1 MNTEPEKLFL
11 FDSTEDVDE
20 SKVVSIAELIKLPLK
35 IPEYQR
41 PYTWSADSV
50 NVLFNDIKEALKGK
64 KEEYRLGSV
73 ILCKGKGKG
82 EDAGKYLIVDGQQRL
97 TTLAIMLYC
106 LGDEEKFGMLETKFN
121 KLSGSSIRSN
131 YAILIERTRYLEQKD
146 QFKNYVLNNCSVVK
160 IVTDNEQAAFQ
171 FFDSQNSRGKALA
184 PHDLLKAYHLREA
197 NERNNS
203 KEFRDEIKKL
213 VGQWE
218 RQNKHFEHL
227 FETYLYPIVRWSK
240 GQYGL
245 NYSTKNISTF
255 KGIAHD
261 KIDKRYN
268 YATYHKASN
277 IFIEEYNR
285 QSLGIPRDKS
295 DEDNKSSKGSLASL
309 TTAADRLY
317 YWEKRKNRIGYKK
330 KLREFQ
336 LTQPI
341 VAGVSFFEFSMYYQN
356 LMNYVQAKIGESHKD
371 KEELGLPGHTGD
383 KYARQLYGCVL
394 LALVDRFGTEALKPE
409 TMNLAYRWCYKLRLA
424 RFSLCLST
432 INNYALG
439 YQIERIEK
447 EIPLFK
453 LISEMESVDD
463 LVKVINTGSVPL
475 ATKENIHPGNVD
487 RYNSI
492 FERLSKTNEKSD

>member
-1 MNTEPEKLFL
+1 MNTDPEKLFL
-11 FDSTEDVDE
+11 FESANEFDE
-20 SKVVSIAELIKLPLK
+20 SKVVSIAELSKLKLE

-50 NVLFNDIKEALKGK
+50 NVLFNDIKEALDTK

-73 ILCKGKGKG
+73 ILCKEKDK
-82 EDAGKYLIVDGQQRL
+82 DTYKYLIVDGQQRL

-106 LGDEEKFGMLETKFN
+106 LGDEKQFGMLGTEFN

-131 YAILIERTRYLEQKD
+131 YAVLIERTRSLKLTEKD

-197 NERNNS
+197 NERSNS
-203 KEFRDEIKKL
+203 KEFREELKKL

-245 NYSTKNISTF
+245 NYSAKNISTF
-255 KGIAHD
+255 KGIAND
-261 KIDKRYN
+261 KIDNKRYN
-268 YATYHKASN
+268 YAIYHKASN
-277 IFIEEYNR
+277 LFVEEYNR
-285 QSLGIPRDKS
+285 QNFGIPRDKS
-295 DEDNKSSKGSLASL
+295 DEDDKLSKGSLARL
-309 TTAADRLY
+309 TTAADSLY

-330 KLREFQ
+330 RLREFQ
-336 LTQPI
+336 LTQPM
-341 VAGVSFFEFSMYYQN
+341 VAGVSFFEFTMYYQN
-356 LMNYVQAKIGESHKD
+356 LMNYVQAKIGEFHED

-394 LALVDRFGTEALKPE
+394 LALVDRFGEKGLTAE
-409 TMNLAYRWCYKLRLA
+409 TKNLAYRWCYKLRLA
-424 RFSLCLST
+424 RYSLCLST

-439 YQIERIEK
+439 YKIDRIEK

-463 LVKVINTGSVPL
+463 LFKVINTGTVPL
-475 ATKENIHPGNVD
+475 ATKENIHPGNVG
-487 RYNSI
+487 RYDKI
-492 FERLSKTNEKSD
+492 FERLSKNK